1 MKQEYSYG
9 AVVYQ
14 KNKDQVLI
22 LLERMVQG
30 HVSLPKGHIEEGE
43 TPVECAIREIKEET
57 NLDVDIDTSFSHT
70 ISYQPGT
77 NIKKDV
83 TFFLATPKSQI
94 LLPQLKE
101 VSSLEWVDGKK
112 AINLL
117 TFKSDKDTLSLAL
130 KAIEEK

>member
-101 VSSLEWVDGKK
+101 VSSLKWVDGKK

-130 KAIEEK
+130 KAIEAK

>member
-14 KNKDQVLI
+14 KNKDQVLV

-30 HVSLPKGHIEEGE
+30 HISLPKGHIEEGE
-43 TPVECAIREIKEET
+43 TPVECAVREIKEET

-101 VSSLEWVDGKK
+101 VSSLEWVDSKK
-112 AINLL
+112 AIDLL
-117 TFKSDKDTLSLAL
+117 TFKSDKDTLCLAL
-130 KAIEEK
+130 KAIEAK

>member
-1 MKQEYSYG
+1 MKHEYSYG

-14 KNKDQVLI
+14 KNKDQVLV

-30 HVSLPKGHIEEGE
+30 HISLPKGHIEEGE
-43 TPVECAIREIKEET
+43 TPVECAAREIKEET

-112 AINLL
+112 AIDLL

-130 KAIEEK
+130 KAIEAK

>member
-14 KNKDQVLI
+14 KNGSQVLI

-43 TPVECAIREIKEET
+43 TPIECAIREIKEET

-70 ISYQPGT
+70 ISYQPGN
-77 NIKKDV
+77 NIQKDV

-101 VSSLEWVDGKK
+101 VCSLEWVDSKK
-112 AINLL
+112 AIDML
-117 TFKSDKDTLSLAL
+117 TFRSDKETLTLAL
-130 KAIEEK
+130 KAIKEK

>member
-83 TFFLATPKSQI
+83 TFFLATQKSQI

-130 KAIEEK
+130 KAIEAK

>member
-14 KNKDQVLI
+14 KNGNQVLI

-43 TPVECAIREIKEET
+43 TPIECAIREIKEET

-70 ISYQPGT
+70 ISYKPGN
-77 NIKKDV
+77 NIQKDV

-101 VSSLEWVDGKK
+101 VCSLEWVDSKK
-112 AINLL
+112 AVSML
-117 TFKSDKDTLSLAL
+117 TFKSDKETLTLAL

>member
-14 KNKDQVLI
+14 KNKDQVLV

-30 HVSLPKGHIEEGE
+30 HISLPKGHIEEGE
-43 TPVECAIREIKEET
+43 TPVECAVREIKEET

-130 KAIEEK
+130 KAIEAK

>member
-14 KNKDQVLI
+14 KNKDQVLV

-43 TPVECAIREIKEET
+43 TPVECAVREIKEET

-112 AINLL
+112 AIDLL

-130 KAIEEK
+130 KAIEAK

>member
-14 KNKDQVLI
+14 KNKDQVLV

-30 HVSLPKGHIEEGE
+30 HISLPKGHIEEGE
-43 TPVECAIREIKEET
+43 TPVECAVREIQEET

-112 AINLL
+112 AIDLL

-130 KAIEEK
+130 KAIEAK

>member
-1 MKQEYSYG
+1 
-9 AVVYQ
+9 
-14 KNKDQVLI
+14 
-22 LLERMVQG
+22 MVQG
-30 HVSLPKGHIEEGE
+30 HISLPKGHIEEGE
-43 TPVECAIREIKEET
+43 TPVECAVREIKEET

-112 AINLL
+112 AIDLL

-130 KAIEEK
+130 KAIEAK

>member
-1 MKQEYSYG
+1 MKREYSYG

-130 KAIEEK
+130 KAIEAK

>member
-130 KAIEEK
+130 KAIEAK

>member
-14 KNKDQVLI
+14 KNKDQVLV

-30 HVSLPKGHIEEGE
+30 HISLPKGHIEEGE
-43 TPVECAIREIKEET
+43 TPVECAVREIKEET

-77 NIKKDV
+77 DIKKDV

-112 AINLL
+112 AIDLL

-130 KAIEEK
+130 KAIEAK

>member
-112 AINLL
+112 AIDLL

>member
-14 KNKDQVLI
+14 KNKDQVLV

-30 HVSLPKGHIEEGE
+30 HISLPKGHIEEGE
-43 TPVECAIREIKEET
+43 TPVECAVREIKEET

-112 AINLL
+112 AIDLL

-130 KAIEEK
+130 KAIEAK